1 MKKNI
6 ILIFTILS
14 ILVLQSCASET
25 SDKKINEAPNP
36 AEAIQTKST
45 APLLRHI
52 VMFKFKDDAEKSDIE
67 KVENA
72 FRDLPNHISEIK
84 DFEWGKNNSPE
95 ELDQGF
101 THCFFV
107 SFENEAGREVYLPHP
122 KHLEFV
128 EILKP
133 TLDKVLVFDYLAGK

>member
-6 ILIFTILS
+6 FLFFTILS
-14 ILVLQSCASET
+14 TLLLQDCASEV
-25 SDKKINEAPNP
+25 SEKKINESPNP
-36 AEAIQTKST
+36 IETITTKSKT
-45 APLLRHI
+45 PLLRHI
-52 VMFKFKDDAEKSDIE
+52 VMFKFKDDATKLDIK

-72 FRDLPNHISEIK
+72 FIDLPNHIPEIK
-84 DFEWGKNNSPE
+84 DFEWGTNNSPE
-95 ELDQGF
+95 KLEQGF

-107 SFENEAGREVYLPHP
+107 SFENEAGRAVYLPHP

-133 TLDKVLVFDYLAGK
+133 TLDKVLVFDYLAKD